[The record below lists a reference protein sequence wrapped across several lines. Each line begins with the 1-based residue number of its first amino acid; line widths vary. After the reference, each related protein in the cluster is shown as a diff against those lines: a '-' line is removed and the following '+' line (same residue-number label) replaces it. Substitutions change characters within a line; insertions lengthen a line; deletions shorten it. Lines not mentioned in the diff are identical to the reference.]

1 MSIEDNIRIFIV
13 VIMSFIVGAGVHTR
27 YNEEN
32 GGGDGDQ
39 SRYMPYVHGSLL
51 PTYILVLFVCELLF
65 RGGNFA
71 VQVMLSIFFGIF
83 INISIYYVFL
93 MLVLPFL
100 RKQINAR
107 ACAMLWLLPNYL
119 YIMIRIM
126 IRGTNKLQRP
136 LWIIRAPKHLVWIL
150 FWIWL
155 AGFIGILTWKV
166 ITHLTFRAGILKDVV
181 AVTDQEIL
189 DLWNW
194 EIARARIKKT
204 NYKLVISPNIAT
216 PLSVGLFQFTTVI
229 VLPERNYTKEE
240 LTLIF
245 RHEII
250 HIGRKDSWLKFFMIF
265 CTAMCWFN
273 PLMWMAMRKSADDME
288 LSCDETVLLDSD
300 EDTRRRYAK
309 LILCTAA
316 DERGFTTCLSASASA
331 LRYRLKNIVTPKKRF
346 SGALTVGI
354 LFFVLYISCG
364 HIALAYE
371 GSTGAEVLYRSRD
384 VSLYSLR
391 EVAMMDDPYNS
402 IYECVNEEAFHEYM
416 ANLSMD
422 NLIGDYYYSREDSE
436 NRFRIEYNTPNGVL
450 IMYVF
455 DDWIKLYDEQS
466 SQYYLPDGID
476 WEYLNTLL
484 VRMPSLNVQ
493 MSRQEDSYEHEITAS
508 IQKLMKRKDGET
520 TTVYESDFA
529 SEDPSG
535 FYGFDASEAVLSFSQ
550 ELAGAYTVKVES
562 WDRMTSYTVS
572 QTELEQPYVIPLAE
586 YAAHYTIYASFY
598 GQNHEI
604 YDVEFR
610 FDVGD

>member
-1 MSIEDNIRIFIV
+1 MSIEDNIRILIIV
-13 VIMSFIVGAGVHTR
+13 ILSFIVGAGVFVRH
-27 YNEEN
+27 NEET

-39 SRYMPYVHGSLL
+39 PRYMPYIHGGLL
-51 PTYILVLFVCELLF
+51 PLYMFILSACSILFES
-65 RGGNFA
+65 A
-71 VQVMLSIFFGIF
+71 VKTAQMTLSLFFGVF
-83 INISIYYVFL
+83 INISIYYLLL
-93 MLVLPFL
+93 MIIVPFL
-100 RKQINAR
+100 RKYINAR
-107 ACAMLWLLPNYL
+107 TCAMLWLLPSYL
-119 YIMIRIM
+119 YIALRGNSMIGMR
-126 IRGTNKLQRP
+126 KP
-136 LWIIRAPKHLVWIL
+136 LLVIRAPEKLVWIL
-150 FWIWL
+150 FSIWL
-155 AGFIGILTWKV
+155 IGFLVILIWKF
-166 ITHLTFRAGILKDVV
+166 ISHIIFRKRILKDAV
-181 AVTDQEIL
+181 AVTNPEIL
-189 DLWNW
+189 ELWKW
-194 EIARARIKKT
+194 EMMRARIK
-204 NYKLVISPNIAT
+204 NPNFELVISPSVTT
-216 PLSVGLFQFTTVI
+216 PLSVGLFKCTTVV
-229 VLPERNYTKEE
+229 VLPERDYTQDE

-250 HIGRKDSWLKFFMIF
+250 HIGRGDSWSKFFMNF
-265 CTAMCWFN
+265 CTAMSWFN
-273 PLMWMAMRKSADDME
+273 PLMWKAMRKSADDME

-309 LILCTAA
+309 LILCTAG
-316 DERGFTTCLSASASA
+316 DESGFTTCLSASASA
-331 LRYRLKNIVTPKKRF
+331 LRYRLKNIMKPKKRF
-346 SGALTVGI
+346 SGALTVVV
-354 LFFVLYISCG
+354 LFFILYMSWG
-364 HIALAYE
+364 YIALAYE

-384 VSLYSLR
+384 ISLYSLR
-391 EVAMMDDPYNS
+391 EVTMMDDPYNS

-422 NLIGDYYYSREDSE
+422 NLIGDYSLEDGE
-436 NRFRIEYNTPNGVL
+436 NRFRIEYNTPNGVS
-450 IMYVF
+450 IMYVS
-455 DDWIKLYDEQS
+455 DDWIKVYDEQLA
-466 SQYYLPDGID
+466 QYYLPDGID

-535 FYGFDASEAVLSFSQ
+535 FYRFDASEAVLSFSQ